1 MKIRIKRDDLEI
13 REHLYYL
20 KRPAILQNSFSVVTL
35 LTSLFK
41 KLQEQQGISDRDD
54 LNRGANVIKRQNIN
68 NYLRSSPEVVA
79 AIEAMRALGDEMD
92 ADALTP
98 YIVFM

>member
-1 MKIRIKRDDLEI
+1 M
-13 REHLYYL
+13 
-20 KRPAILQNSFSVVTL
+20 QNSFSVVTL